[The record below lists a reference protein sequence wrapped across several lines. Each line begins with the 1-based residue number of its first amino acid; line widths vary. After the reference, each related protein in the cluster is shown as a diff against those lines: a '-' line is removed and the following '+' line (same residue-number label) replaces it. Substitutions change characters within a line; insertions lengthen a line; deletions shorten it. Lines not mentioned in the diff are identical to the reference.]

1 MPLVPPVVVHAKARA
16 DTVAVIARASRSGP
30 LAPVLGS
37 TPFRVVQVGGLGRG
51 GLRVGATALLTL
63 VRPRTDVSARVPGA
77 TFTAPAL
84 RDLLVN
90 VDLPSGRVVGAEP
103 GPGSETTDY
112 DQPAP
117 LRPTEQPATTPRLVR
132 LSPRGPAF
140 LSYDGARNTSPAT
153 RDWPVSLIFAGH
165 ASVDGVKVG
174 LRKVG
179 FSRSGHSAYLA
190 YRGGPGPLRFDS
202 DRGLKTVCDANGTD
216 VHVRLYA
223 PSPSD
228 RFVDPRYGSVV
239 VATTHLD
246 RGDGCGA
253 APRLFG
259 FSEAAEARVAHRI
272 ATGLHWQVRRNAL
285 PLGNAEPFRRD
296 LDDPGHVWWSDGR
309 ATLIRVPTGR

>member
-140 LSYDGARNTSPAT
+140 SPTTAPAT
-153 RDWPVSLIFAGH
+153 PV
-165 ASVDGVKVG
+165 
-174 LRKVG
+174 R
-179 FSRSGHSAYLA
+179 R
-190 YRGGPGPLRFDS
+190 R
-202 DRGLKTVCDANGTD
+202 
-216 VHVRLYA
+216 
-223 PSPSD
+223 
-228 RFVDPRYGSVV
+228 
-239 VATTHLD
+239 
-246 RGDGCGA
+246 
-253 APRLFG
+253 
-259 FSEAAEARVAHRI
+259 
-272 ATGLHWQVRRNAL
+272 ATGPCR
-285 PLGNAEPFRRD
+285 
-296 LDDPGHVWWSDGR
+296 
-309 ATLIRVPTGR
+309 